1 MSAYL
6 SPPEK
11 LLATSLILIAF
22 KLSLFPFLR
31 KRKLPGKMGNI
42 IENRVEP
49 LSGEP
54 FTPLVSVIIPTRDR
68 PAALERAIRSV
79 LEQTFHDFEVIVVD
93 NGIEPAQSALTAWSN
108 DKRIRYFKL
117 PQEGGRSKNRNHGL
131 ESAKGRLIAY
141 LDDDDFFLP
150 DHLETLVSAMTG
162 GNLAVAYTDAVR
174 VHERWSGSEMVE
186 VGRDTPYSQDYDLRE
201 LLIENYIPILC
212 LMHRR
217 SCISEIGGFD
227 ESLDTRE
234 DWDLWLRLSQKHSFT
249 HIPRVT
255 CAFSWRTDGSST
267 TSSQRLDFHISRM
280 KIYRRYRAVAE
291 TLTGVVEKQ
300 REVLEACKPR
310 YFGMLAKLLEQEG
323 ALKNA
328 VSARLALRAL
338 AHLPEL
344 DGVSEGEERDQII
357 ALALVHLL
365 KTAEAAAKLGI
376 RGRGKALWGKLK
388 RRIKGL
394 ICGKS

>member
-1 MSAYL
+1 
-6 SPPEK
+6 
-11 LLATSLILIAF
+11 
-22 KLSLFPFLR
+22 
-31 KRKLPGKMGNI
+31 
-42 IENRVEP
+42 
-49 LSGEP
+49 
-54 FTPLVSVIIPTRDR
+54 
-68 PAALERAIRSV
+68 
-79 LEQTFHDFEVIVVD
+79 
-93 NGIEPAQSALTAWSN
+93 
-108 DKRIRYFKL
+108 
-117 PQEGGRSKNRNHGL
+117 
-131 ESAKGRLIAY
+131 
-141 LDDDDFFLP
+141 
-150 DHLETLVSAMTG
+150 
-162 GNLAVAYTDAVR
+162 
-174 VHERWSGSEMVE
+174 
-186 VGRDTPYSQDYDLRE
+186 
-201 LLIENYIPILC
+201 
-212 LMHRR
+212 
-217 SCISEIGGFD
+217 
-227 ESLDTRE
+227 
-234 DWDLWLRLSQKHSFT
+234 
-249 HIPRVT
+249 
-255 CAFSWRTDGSST
+255 
-267 TSSQRLDFHISRM
+267 M